1 MKILHYILMLIITIS
16 TTVNAQTV
24 IFNKTFTRNTPVMRN
39 VLITEDGYIVVGG
52 DYNSVWK
59 VEILIV
65 GFDNLGNKLWEKSY
79 GDDLFDYYHGGN
91 NSFIINNDGGYSL
104 SGHRTN
110 TFNEHRACML
120 TKFDQNFDTLWT
132 KLYFDNPDFTA
143 FYNHIQTADGG
154 YALVGSTDESDP
166 DGDVLLVKTDSNG
179 NMEWYKKYGTSDRD
193 IGLCIIA
200 TDDGG
205 YLIGGLTNGIGNGD
219 GYLIKT
225 DSEGNKQWTK
235 HYGNPLYPDGSINTI
250 IRTENN
256 EYVFA
261 LSAYVTDPISASFYN
276 RKYGIIKLNSEFEE
290 VWNKLYG
297 IRAEYTSI
305 GTIAVANNGEIFTTV
320 KDDNIVGL
328 FRLSPSGDSISKHY
342 YEPGESIGQRSLFSI
357 KQTPDNGF
365 IMAGVAF
372 DPQVMW
378 LVKTDSCGCVVED
391 CECGESFVNTVCEN
405 SKIDIYPNPASDYT
419 IIPYYLPEDTD
430 GIMEIYDAMGKV
442 IAIYNLYQGDN
453 QLNIDTKNLHPGIYT
468 YTLITKEHG
477 TISKKFI
484 IYK

>member
-1 MKILHYILMLIITIS
+1 MLIITIS

-297 IRAEYTSI
+297 IRAEYTGLGSI
-305 GTIAVANNGEIFTTV
+305 TVANNGDIMGTV
-320 KDDNIVGL
+320 TNDHISGL
-328 FRLSPSGDSISKHY
+328 LRISSEGDSISTIY
-342 YEPGESIGQRSLFSI
+342 YSTGESVGDNALLSI

-405 SKIDIYPNPASDYT
+405 SKIDIYPNPANNDFYVKLTLPNYQNAEIKIAGLNGHLQS
-419 IIPYYLPEDTD
+419 IIPITNETTTIPTKGWKPGVYICNLFVD
-430 GIMEIYDAMGKV
+430 GDLVKV
-442 IAIYNLYQGDN
+442 EKLVY
-453 QLNIDTKNLHPGIYT
+453 
-468 YTLITKEHG
+468 E
-477 TISKKFI
+477 
-484 IYK
+484 